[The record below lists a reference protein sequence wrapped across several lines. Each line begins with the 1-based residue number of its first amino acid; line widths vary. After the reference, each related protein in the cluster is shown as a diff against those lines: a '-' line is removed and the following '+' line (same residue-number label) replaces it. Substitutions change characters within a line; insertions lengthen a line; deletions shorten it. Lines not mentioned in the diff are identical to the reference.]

1 MIENYD
7 EIPVSFRYISGAE
20 RVNHDF
26 AINRLDNFVAT
37 GKKGYKTPKE
47 MKAFANKRTIEARS
61 IKSKSDL
68 QKDLDELQ
76 ELFAQQAA
84 KFQRAK
90 NVEQSAIRDGYLP
103 DIEKSQK
110 IMRTT
115 DSYGKV
121 LREEMDRIQKL
132 IDNYGDT

>member
-1 MIENYD
+1 MVD
-7 EIPVSFRYISGAE
+7 KRKQ
-20 RVNHDF
+20 
-26 AINRLDNFVAT
+26 AT
-37 GKKGYKTPKE
+37 
-47 MKAFANKRTIEARS
+47 
-61 IKSKSDL
+61 
-68 QKDLDELQ
+68 
-76 ELFAQQAA
+76 

-90 NVEQSAIRDGYLP
+90 NVEQSAIRDNYLP

-121 LREEMDRIQKL
+121 LRKEMDRVQKL